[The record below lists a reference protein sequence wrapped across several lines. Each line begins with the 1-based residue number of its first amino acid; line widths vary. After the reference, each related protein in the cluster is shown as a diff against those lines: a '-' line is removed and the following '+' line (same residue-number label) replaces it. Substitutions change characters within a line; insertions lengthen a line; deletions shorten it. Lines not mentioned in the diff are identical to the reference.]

1 MDQSKTIE
9 DYHLLLK
16 NLLECSAN
24 EKVAILRH
32 LCRTDLFFLL
42 WYGLGRKDIARPWL
56 MDRCFEV
63 QQNPN
68 GYLDLWAREHYKS
81 TIITYGKTIQDI
93 LSSHG
98 DNPLPFWKG
107 IEPTFGLFSCTRPLA
122 KGFMRQ
128 IKRELESNDLL
139 KDLFPDILYKEPAK
153 EAIKWSEDD
162 GLIVKRKSNPKE
174 ATIEAWGLIDGQPT
188 GKHYFARIYDDVVTI
203 DNCRSPQMI
212 EKTTEAWEL
221 SINLGADG
229 GLSRYIGTRYHF
241 NDTYKTIMERKAAI
255 PRVYTATVDGS
266 VNGDPVLLSREALDE
281 KRRFMGSYTFA
292 SQMLLNPNAD
302 DTQGFKEQDLRYYD
316 FSSSHNLNVYI
327 VVDPANEKKKS
338 SDYTVMCVIGLGPDH
353 NYYLLDLIRDRL
365 NLRER
370 GDNLFRL
377 HKKWNPLGIGYE
389 QYGMMADIA
398 YIEEKMSR
406 ENYHFSLNK
415 LGGNLSKID
424 RISRLIPIFEQG
436 RFLIPAQMH
445 YTDYEGKTRDLIN
458 IFINQEYKAFP
469 VSEHDDMLDAMA
481 RILDPSLETTW
492 PRLIEQNKTQCRY
505 QAKSRSSFSSW
516 GI

>member
-1 MDQSKTIE
+1 MDQSKSID

-16 NLLECSAN
+16 NLLDCSAQ
-24 EKVAILRH
+24 EKLLIIRH

-63 QQNPN
+63 QANPN

-162 GLIVKRKSNPKE
+162 GLIVKRRSNPKE

-266 VNGDPVLLSREALDE
+266 VNGDPVLLSRESLDE
-281 KRRFMGSYTFA
+281 KRRYMGSYTFS
-292 SQMLLNPNAD
+292 SQMLLNPVAD
-302 DTQGFKEQDLRYYD
+302 SSQGFKEEWIRYYD
-316 FSSSHNLNVYI
+316 FRSAHNLNVYV
-327 VVDPANEKKKS
+327 VVDPANAQKKS
-338 SDYTVMCVIGLGPDH
+338 SDYTVMCVIGLGPD
-353 NYYLLDLIRDRL
+353 NNFYLLEMIRDKL
-365 NLRER
+365 NLTQRA
-370 GDNLFRL
+370 NAIFRL
-377 HKKWNPLGIGYE
+377 HRAWKPLGIGYE
-389 QYGMMADIA
+389 QYGLNIDLSHFQ
-398 YIEEKMSR
+398 EKMNL
-406 ENYHFSLNK
+406 ENYHFHITP
-415 LGGNLSKID
+415 LGGKSSKED
-424 RISRLIPIFEQG
+424 RIRRLIPRFEEG
-436 RFLIPAQMH
+436 RFYIPAQMH

-492 PRLIEQNKTQCRY
+492 PRLIEQNKTQGRY
-505 QAKSRSSFSSW
+505 QAKSRSSYSSW